1 MPRTLGGWLFSMATS
16 CLVFFLVGK
25 QAFINYYY
33 FISFTLLL
41 AVAASPAGADRANEA

>member
-1 MPRTLGGWLFSMATS
+1 
-16 CLVFFLVGK
+16 VGK

-41 AVAASPAGADRANEA
+41 AVAASPREADRANEAG